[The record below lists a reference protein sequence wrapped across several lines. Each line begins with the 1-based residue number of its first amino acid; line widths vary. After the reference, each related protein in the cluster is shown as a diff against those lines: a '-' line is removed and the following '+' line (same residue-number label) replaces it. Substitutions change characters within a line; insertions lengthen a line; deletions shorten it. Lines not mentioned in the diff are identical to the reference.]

1 MFLAFGLVESGIGAL
16 VDCSGFDVQ
25 ESYFKT
31 ALMHSCSWLFGC
43 SFLVVV
49 YNQFRYIYVSFV
61 VVISALDEL
70 KKYDSGARDA
80 TKFLE
85 QEFKKG
91 NR

>member
-1 MFLAFGLVESGIGAL
+1 MFMTRVVHVISFDFAITLIAIVIEVILYVVCSCFFSCYILLSIGFQFSFILV
-16 VDCSGFDVQ
+16 
-25 ESYFKT
+25 
-31 ALMHSCSWLFGC
+31 
-43 SFLVVV
+43 
-49 YNQFRYIYVSFV
+49 FV

-70 KKYDSGARDA
+70 KKYESGARDA

>member
-1 MFLAFGLVESGIGAL
+1 MVNTTFPALALVENGISARRNHF
-16 VDCSGFDVQ
+16 GFGFQ
-25 ESYFKT
+25 GSHFKT
-31 ALMHSCSWLFGC
+31 VLMHSCSWFFVC
-43 SFLVVV
+43 FFLVAVGNFFV
-49 YNQFRYIYVSFV
+49 V

-70 KKYDSGARDA
+70 KKYDSGAREA

>member
-1 MFLAFGLVESGIGAL
+1 MTRVVHVISFDFAFTLIAIVIEVTFYVVCGR
-16 VDCSGFDVQ
+16 F
-25 ESYFKT
+25 F
-31 ALMHSCSWLFGC
+31 SCYILLSIDFQF
-43 SFLVVV
+43 SFIFV
-49 YNQFRYIYVSFV
+49 FV

-70 KKYDSGARDA
+70 KKYESGARDA

>member
-1 MFLAFGLVESGIGAL
+1 MFRGVILKLFSCILVLGSSF
-16 VDCSGFDVQ
+16 V
-25 ESYFKT
+25 
-31 ALMHSCSWLFGC
+31 
-43 SFLVVV
+43 SFLSPLVIFFV
-49 YNQFRYIYVSFV
+49 V

-70 KKYDSGARDA
+70 KKYDSGAREA